1 MTDVLEGGP
10 LGRREPELAGKRE
23 NKNALVVEGA
33 TLAVPKVEKART
45 VAVHLWRDSL
55 PRAED
60 ADRGL
65 GGLLA
70 LTGLCARTRHEV
82 SLTMN

>member
-33 TLAVPKVEKART
+33 TLAVPQVEKART
-45 VAVHLWRDSL
+45 VGALLNSEAADVLSGHL
-55 PRAED
+55 
-60 ADRGL
+60 AD
-65 GGLLA
+65 
-70 LTGLCARTRHEV
+70 
-82 SLTMN
+82 

>member
-10 LGRREPELAGKRE
+10 LGRREPELAGEWE

-45 VAVHLWRDSL
+45 VGAFLHCEAADVLSGHL
-55 PRAED
+55 A
-60 ADRGL
+60 
-65 GGLLA
+65 
-70 LTGLCARTRHEV
+70 
-82 SLTMN
+82 N